1 MKTTLLTLSFLT
13 SFPSLFSQKD
23 YVKDYHLDRDIYA
36 FNISHRGKMKYEPLN
51 SSRIDEAG
59 GGWLLPGRF
68 DWIMP
73 GEGQYGYSE
82 GTGLLTGFY
91 PNPIPTAGLLEL
103 GYGWMFNNAKA
114 VLKSK
119 ENNRTVTFQYG
130 MGVGF
135 GFRIF
140 RLASQNDADLYGLL
154 WPEFSS
160 IISIGDRIELIPKYI
175 FNPIYSGNE
184 IRLRTGT
191 ELMLIYRIVGG
202 FSATVRLTN
211 ETFRFG
217 EEYTTD
223 KISLSGKAVSRSMQL
238 GFAINIADYV
248 KKFSR
253 D

>member
-1 MKTTLLTLSFLT
+1 MKTTLITLFFLT
-13 SFPSLFSQKD
+13 SLPSLFSQKD
-23 YVKDYHLDRDIYA
+23 LVKDYHLDRNIYV
-36 FNISHRGKMKYEPLN
+36 FNISHTGKMKYEPLN
-51 SSRIDEAG
+51 GNRINEAG
-59 GGWLLPGRF
+59 GGWFLPGRF

-73 GEGQYGYSE
+73 DEGMYAYSE
-82 GTGLLTGFY
+82 GTGLLAGFY

-114 VLKSK
+114 GLKTK
-119 ENNRTVTFQYG
+119 EKSRSVTFQYG
-130 MGVGF
+130 MGVGV

-140 RLASQNDADLYGLL
+140 RLSSQNDADLYGAL
-154 WPEFSS
+154 WPEFTS
-160 IISIGDRIELIPKYI
+160 IISVGDKIELIPKYI

-191 ELMLIYRIVGG
+191 ELMLIYRIIGG

-217 EEYTTD
+217 EGYTTD
-223 KISLSGKAVSRSMQL
+223 KISLSGRAVSRSMQL

-248 KKFSR
+248 HKFSR